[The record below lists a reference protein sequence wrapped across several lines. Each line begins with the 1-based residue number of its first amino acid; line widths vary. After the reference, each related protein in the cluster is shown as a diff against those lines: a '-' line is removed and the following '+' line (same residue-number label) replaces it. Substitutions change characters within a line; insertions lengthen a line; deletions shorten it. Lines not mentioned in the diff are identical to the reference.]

1 VEEPVADQNRDQD
14 RERWTKLVAD
24 FEGSDLTQREFASER
39 GISFSNLRNW
49 IYRLRKESRPL
60 VEAAPASTGQ
70 APARVPATRRSRL
83 VPVRVVASAPKARLV
98 EPSSPLL
105 ELALPTGVVVRFP
118 PGTEPSYLRALLAAL

>member
-1 VEEPVADQNRDQD
+1 MADQD

-24 FEGSDLTQREFASER
+24 FETSDLTQREFASER

-60 VEAAPASTGQ
+60 VEAAPASSGQ
-70 APARVPATRRSRL
+70 APARAPTVRHSRL

-98 EPSSPLL
+98 EPSATLL

-118 PGTEPSYLRALLAAL
+118 PGTQPSYLRAIIAEL

>member
-1 VEEPVADQNRDQD
+1 MTEQD

-24 FEGSDLTQREFASER
+24 FEASDLTQQEFASER

-60 VEAAPASTGQ
+60 VEVAPASSGQ
-70 APARVPATRRSRL
+70 GPRREPSKRGSRL

-98 EPSSPLL
+98 EPR
-105 ELALPTGVVVRFP
+105 ERW
-118 PGTEPSYLRALLAAL
+118 ER